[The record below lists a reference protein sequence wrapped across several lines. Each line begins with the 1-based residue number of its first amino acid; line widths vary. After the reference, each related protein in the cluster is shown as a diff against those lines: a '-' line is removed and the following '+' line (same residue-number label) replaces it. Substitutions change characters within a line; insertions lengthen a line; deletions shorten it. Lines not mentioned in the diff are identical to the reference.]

1 MKPVPAKF
9 KKLIK
14 KHNISKPSKTL
25 KAKVTTIVKKVI
37 NKEAETKSGVITFT
51 PNLTIQNNFFRQIC
65 TNFLATAQGTAD
77 NETIQGAR
85 IGDKIKLKGVKLTGM
100 FETNE
105 RFSQVYLRIL
115 VIKKYRG
122 AVVTNNTHT
131 AATGLFRS
139 TSVDGNAIID
149 QFDNEKNKVIYQK
162 LIKLTI
168 PPYSISDTSGASFI
182 VGAGIPG
189 TRSAPT
195 TNNVGQAATYRWSI
209 WLSAKKLGYSSG
221 QVQYENNSTLVKNWD
236 YEVWFGG
243 HSGLTN
249 GIFSGGTAYN
259 VGVFNMGY
267 AKMYYKDM

>member
-1 MKPVPAKF
+1 MKRKVPAKF
-9 KKLIK
+9 KKLLK
-14 KHNISKPSKTL
+14 KTKTTKTL
-25 KAKVTTIVKKVI
+25 KAKITRVVKSVI
-37 NKEAETKSGVITFT
+37 NKEAETKAGVTIFT

-65 TNFLATAQGTAD
+65 TNFLATSQGTAD
-77 NETIQGAR
+77 NETVQGAR
-85 IGDKIKLKGVKLTGM
+85 IGDKIKLKGVKFTGL
-100 FETNE
+100 FESNE
-105 RFSQVYLRIL
+105 RFPQVYLRIM

-122 AVVTNNTHT
+122 AAVTNNTHT

-149 QFDNEKNKVIYQK
+149 QFDNEKNRVIYQK
-162 LIKLTI
+162 LIKLTL
-168 PPYSISDTSGASFI
+168 PPIAISDNAGGSST

-189 TRSAPT
+189 TRWANT

-209 WLSAKKLGYSSG
+209 WLSAKKLGYPNG
-221 QVQYENNSTLVKNWD
+221 QLQYENNSTQIKNWD

-259 VGVFNMGY
+259 VGVFNQGY